1 MSKSRK
7 NTQEEKSETQQYLN
21 PFEEKAVVEFILQMA
36 GPGAPFRVS
45 QVHTLYSLQFHSP

>member
-1 MSKSRK
+1 MSKSPE

-36 GPGAPFRVS
+36 GPGTPFPES